1 MGQTIAQRQLK
12 VLAACDVASS
22 NVLEVFAKRIHPRKY
37 QFSPRLAAMVG
48 AIIGYDYGVRDGRG
62 GHITSLSFTSDG
74 FVIGQST
81 ASSGGGAFLGTRAD
95 LKENIDSW
103 LFHLDVADARQFRTI
118 AASRGYKG

>member
-22 NVLEVFAKRIHPRKY
+22 NVLAVFAKRINPRKY
-37 QFSPRLAAMVG
+37 QFSPRLAAMIG

-62 GHITSLSFTSDG
+62 GHITNLSFTSDG

-81 ASSGGGAFLGTRAD
+81 ASDGGGAFLGTRAD
-95 LKENIDSW
+95 LRENINTW
-103 LFHLDVADARQFRTI
+103 ITHLQSRDAAQFWQI
-118 AASRGYKG
+118 AARRGYKG